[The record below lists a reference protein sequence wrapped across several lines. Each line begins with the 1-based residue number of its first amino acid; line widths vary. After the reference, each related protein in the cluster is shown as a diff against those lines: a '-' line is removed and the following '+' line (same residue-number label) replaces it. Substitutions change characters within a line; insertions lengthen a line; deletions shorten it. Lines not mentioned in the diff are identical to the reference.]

1 MTENKAIRL
10 ILMGAPGCGKG
21 TQAKKLEE
29 RYGIVQLST
38 GDMLRAAIRE
48 GMDVGKAAK
57 EFMDKGALVPDEVI
71 IGVMKERLAKGDVA
85 NGYILDGFPRTLGQA
100 EALSTLL
107 NEMHQPL
114 TAAVALTISEDE
126 VVKRLTGRRTCKECG
141 TGYHVEFNPPKQEG
155 VCDKCSGALYQRDD
169 DNEKTIRQR
178 LAVYNEQTSPL
189 IEYYS
194 ERGLLKE
201 VEGVGSIDE
210 IFERTC
216 SLIDNVTNSG

>member
-1 MTENKAIRL
+1 MAAIRL

-29 RYGIVQLST
+29 RYDIVQLST

-48 GMDVGKAAK
+48 GTDVGNKAK
-57 EFMDKGALVPDEVI
+57 GFMDQGALVPDEVI
-71 IGVMKERLAKGDVA
+71 IGVMKERLAKGDVSH
-85 NGYILDGFPRTLGQA
+85 GYILDGFPRTLGQA
-100 EALSTLL
+100 EALSRLL
-107 NEMHQPL
+107 DEMHQPL
-114 TAAVALTISEDE
+114 TAAVVLKVNEEE
-126 VVKRLTGRRTCKECG
+126 VVKRLTGRRTCKKCG
-141 TGYHVEFNPPKQEG
+141 TGFHIEFNPPTQEG
-155 VCDKCSGALYQRDD
+155 VCDTCGGALYQRDD
-169 DNEKTIRQR
+169 DNEATIRQR

-189 IEYYS
+189 ITYYR

-216 SLIDNVTNSG
+216 SLIDSVASAG

>member
-1 MTENKAIRL
+1 MSAIRL

-48 GMDVGKAAK
+48 GTEVGNTAK
-57 EFMDKGALVPDEVI
+57 GFMDKGALVPDEVI
-71 IGVMKERLAKGDVA
+71 IGVMKERLAKGDVT

-107 NEMHQPL
+107 DEMHQPL
-114 TAAVALTISEDE
+114 TAAVALTVSEDE
-126 VVKRLTGRRTCKECG
+126 VVKRLTGRRTCRKCG
-141 TGYHVEFNPPKQEG
+141 TGFHVQFNPPKQDG
-155 VCDKCSGALYQRDD
+155 VCDKCGGELYQRDD

-189 IEYYS
+189 IAYYS

-201 VEGVGSIDE
+201 VEGIGSIDE
-210 IFERTC
+210 IFDRTC
-216 SLIDNVTNSG
+216 SLIDSVTTS

>member
-1 MTENKAIRL
+1 MTAHKAIRL

-29 RYGIVQLST
+29 RYDIVQLST

-48 GMDVGKAAK
+48 GTEVGNAAK
-57 EFMDKGALVPDEVI
+57 AFMDKGALVPDEVI
-71 IGVMKERLAKGDVA
+71 IGVMKGRLAKDDVV

-107 NEMHQPL
+107 DEMRQPL
-114 TAAVALTISEDE
+114 TAAVALTVSEDE

-141 TGYHVEFNPPKQEG
+141 TGYHIEFNPPKQEG
-155 VCDKCSGALYQRDD
+155 VCDKCGGVLYQRDD

-189 IEYYS
+189 IAYYS

-216 SLIDNVTNSG
+216 SLIDSVTS

>member
-1 MTENKAIRL
+1 MSAIRL

-29 RYGIVQLST
+29 RYNIVQLST

-48 GMDVGKAAK
+48 GTDVGRSAK
-57 EFMDKGALVPDEVI
+57 EYMDKGALVPDEVI
-71 IGVMKERLAKGDVA
+71 IGVMKDRLGKGDVT

-107 NEMHQPL
+107 DELRQPL
-114 TAAVALTISEDE
+114 TAAVVLKVNEDE
-126 VVKRLTGRRTCKECG
+126 VVKRLTGRRTCKQCG
-141 TGYHVEFNPPKQEG
+141 TGYHVEFNPPKQDG
-155 VCDKCSGALYQRDD
+155 VCDKCDGELYQRDD

-178 LAVYNEQTSPL
+178 LSVYNEQTSPL
-189 IEYYS
+189 ITYYE

-216 SLIDNVTNSG
+216 SLIDSVTTS

>member
-1 MTENKAIRL
+1 MSAIRL

-29 RYGIVQLST
+29 RYNIVQLST

-48 GMDVGKAAK
+48 GTDVGKSAK
-57 EFMDKGALVPDEVI
+57 EYMDKGALVPDEVI
-71 IGVMKERLAKGDVA
+71 INVMKERLAKSDVA

-107 NEMHQPL
+107 DEMHQPL
-114 TAAVALTISEDE
+114 TAAIALTVSEDE
-126 VVKRLTGRRTCKECG
+126 VVKRLTGRRTCRKCG
-141 TGYHVEFNPPKQEG
+141 AGYHVEFNPPKQEG
-155 VCDKCSGALYQRDD
+155 VCDKCGGELYQRDD

-189 IEYYS
+189 IAYYS

-216 SLIDNVTNSG
+216 SLIDSVS

>member
-48 GMDVGKAAK
+48 GADVGKAAK
-57 EFMDKGALVPDEVI
+57 DFMDKGALVPDEVI
-71 IGVMKERLAKGDVA
+71 IGVMKERLAKDDVT

-100 EALSTLL
+100 EALSKLL

-114 TAAVALTISEDE
+114 TAAVALTVSADE
-126 VVKRLTGRRTCKECG
+126 VVKRLSGRRTCKECG
-141 TGYHVEFNPPKQEG
+141 TGYQVEFNPPKQEG

-178 LAVYNEQTSPL
+178 LSVYKEQTSPL

-216 SLIDNVTNSG
+216 SLINSVTSSG